1 MALTVKLQGTFE
13 IRPSVDSASPGDGGS
28 QYGVQL
34 QGVHQSATIEN
45 SQSQAFID
53 SPASFVT
60 LPISSIMQGETLFFS
75 MNEGAGV
82 GAIRI
87 TFSTTGAVEMPVR
100 GTCLLEA
107 DSSDHITAVAFQ
119 GSATFDWALTGKR
132 S

>member
-1 MALTVKLQGTFE
+1 MALNVNLQGTFE
-13 IRPSVDSASPGDGGS
+13 IKPTVDSASAGDGGS

-34 QGVHQSATIEN
+34 QGIHKSATIEN

-53 SPASFVT
+53 STASFVS
-60 LPISSIMQGETLFFS
+60 LPVSSNMQGETLFFS
-75 MNEGAGV
+75 MDEGAGV
-82 GAIRI
+82 GLIRI
-87 TFSTTGAVEMPVR
+87 TFSTTGVVTMPVR

-107 DSSDHITAVAFQ
+107 DATDHITGVEFQ